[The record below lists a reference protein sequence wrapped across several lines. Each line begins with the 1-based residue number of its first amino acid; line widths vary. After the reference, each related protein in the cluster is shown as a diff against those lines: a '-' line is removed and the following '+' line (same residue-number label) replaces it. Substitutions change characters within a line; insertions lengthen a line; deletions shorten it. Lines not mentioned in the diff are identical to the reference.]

1 MSRRV
6 LFGGVYAVFCIVQF
20 ATPAAAHECIEA
32 GQVKYCPPVATGQC
46 IELPQVKYC
55 TPA

>member
-6 LFGGVYAVFCIVQF
+6 LFGVVFVVSSIVPV
-20 ATPAAAHECIEA
+20 AAPAAAHECIEV

-46 IELPQVKYC
+46 IEVAQVKYC
-55 TPA
+55 APV